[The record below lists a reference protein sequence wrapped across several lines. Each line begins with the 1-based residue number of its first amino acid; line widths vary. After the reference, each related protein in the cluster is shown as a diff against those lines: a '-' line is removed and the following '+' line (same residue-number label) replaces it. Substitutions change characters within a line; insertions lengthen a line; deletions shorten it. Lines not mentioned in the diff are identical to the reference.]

1 MKKQFARMFAI
12 VAAAAI
18 LILGIAAGRFWE
30 AGRQSSAKLDSS
42 AITAQLRELSSLS
55 TAELE
60 YRGLVR
66 YQDGDIP
73 LLTKKAFTMIYDA
86 HIKAGIDFSQIQV
99 EAADQAL
106 TIRLPQAEIQ
116 DVTIASDSLEF
127 YDEKFALFNFQ
138 DRTDTVTALQYAEE
152 DARERAADTDLTS
165 AADEKAQTLILGF
178 LNSLWNAEDAPE
190 IHFETLSSESGSGA
204 EDAPAA

>member
-1 MKKQFARMFAI
+1 M
-12 VAAAAI
+12 
-18 LILGIAAGRFWE
+18 
-30 AGRQSSAKLDSS
+30 
-42 AITAQLRELSSLS
+42 
-55 TAELE
+55 
-60 YRGLVR
+60 
-66 YQDGDIP
+66 
-73 LLTKKAFTMIYDA
+73 
-86 HIKAGIDFSQIQV
+86 

-178 LNSLWNAEDAPE
+178 
-190 IHFETLSSESGSGA
+190 
-204 EDAPAA
+204 

>member
-86 HIKAGIDFSQIQV
+86 HIKAGIDF
-99 EAADQAL
+99 L
-106 TIRLPQAEIQ
+106 RFRWRLPI
-116 DVTIASDSLEF
+116 
-127 YDEKFALFNFQ
+127 
-138 DRTDTVTALQYAEE
+138 R
-152 DARERAADTDLTS
+152 R
-165 AADEKAQTLILGF
+165 
-178 LNSLWNAEDAPE
+178 
-190 IHFETLSSESGSGA
+190 
-204 EDAPAA
+204 